1 MKNLEQSLL
10 NAKRFMGHPSMEKNK
25 SNGRQPTIT
34 EDYNQTTD
42 PELDMLTQGDMDAK
56 RNMGSHTNI
65 GTQPSMTPKSNMT
78 KESIMSSHLPDAIK
92 KMMID
97 NPIPDPIPTPN
108 LSEEFID
115 NVSKKMNSKEYSV
128 DNMRNK
134 SNSNVISE
142 SNVKVKTKDPIP
154 ELPNLNTIPTNNLKD
169 VIKEC
174 LLEILKEENILLEHR
189 NIKENLQLRVGNK
202 LFSGSIKN
210 VKTIKK

>member
-1 MKNLEQSLL
+1 MD
-10 NAKRFMGHPSMEKNK
+10 KNK
-25 SNGRQPTIT
+25 SDVRQPAIT
-34 EDYNQTTD
+34 EDYNQNVD
-42 PELDMLTQGDMDAK
+42 PELAMLTQGNMDAK
-56 RNMGSHTNI
+56 RNMGSQTNI
-65 GTQPSMTPKSNMT
+65 GSQPNMSPKSNMT

-108 LSEEFID
+108 LSEEFIN

-128 DNMRNK
+128 DNMRNN

-142 SNVKVKTKDPIP
+142 NNVKVKSKDPIP
-154 ELPNLNTIPTNNLKD
+154 ELPNLNTTPTNNLKD
-169 VIKEC
+169 TIKEC
-174 LLEILKEENILLEHR
+174 LLEILKEESILLEHK

-202 LFSGSIKN
+202 LFSGTIKN